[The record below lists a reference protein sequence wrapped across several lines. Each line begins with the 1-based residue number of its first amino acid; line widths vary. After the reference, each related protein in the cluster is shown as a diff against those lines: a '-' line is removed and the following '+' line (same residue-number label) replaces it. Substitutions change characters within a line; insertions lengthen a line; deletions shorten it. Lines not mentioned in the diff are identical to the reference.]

1 MDLTKSNNLMH
12 ETAVSV
18 ELKMI
23 VITFKKSRK
32 MQKITRKWLLPH
44 KI

>member
-23 VITFKKSRK
+23 VIKVANTY
-32 MQKITRKWLLPH
+32 T
-44 KI
+44 